1 MKQKKGIIQLFQH
14 LDNLMFSNLV
24 LIRCHERGESH
35 IGFRNDA
42 RGWMCVCGEGGGA
55 GESLGNYGQSRFEIQ
70 KSYRILTFT
79 NCHELS
85 TNCVLV

>member
-42 RGWMCVCGEGGGA
+42 RGWMCVCVGGGGRVWETMA
-55 GESLGNYGQSRFEIQ
+55 N
-70 KSYRILTFT
+70 
-79 NCHELS
+79 H
-85 TNCVLV
+85 VLKFRKVIEF